1 MVVMKLLMTV
11 MLGLMIVAVMV
22 VLLCSLEAWLLC
34 LN

>member
-11 MLGLMIVAVMV
+11 MLGLMILAMIF
-22 VLLCSLEAWLLC
+22 VLLCFLEAWLLC

>member
-11 MLGLMIVAVMV
+11 MLGLMIVVVMV